1 MEEQAE
7 LLFLSN
13 LYKTWPWYFDQPQII
28 QIQKRIISMQHRQIV
43 KIKSQKDLELKP
55 KKNKMRKKV
64 PEFLPQKIE

>member
-13 LYKTWPWYFDQPQII
+13 LYKTWPWYFDQQQII

-55 KKNKMRKKV
+55 RKNKINKIF
-64 PEFLPQKIE
+64 PEFRPQKI